1 MILCKSGMSNFSPRE
16 NRFYE
21 ISLREHGREILPSK
35 SPYGRE
41 KRHSPFKISL
51 GEFEGRI
58 SFQNLP
64 SEERKYFL
72 GRIWNL
78 PWKFKIEIN
87 VFWPLEVKM
96 AHIIWD
102 IYQIIDIWWA
112 IIGTV
117 CRIIRVLNINSDLK
131 NSNFLIFLGNRF
143 SNQPWGAKD
152 IEKLKGDFEFSRD
165 FLTKGDFWEKIY
177 SPFSKGRFWKKILLS
192 LRRREIFKGENLFS
206 LPKGDFEGRI
216 SLRILPITE
225 GRK

>member
-1 MILCKSGMSNFSPRE
+1 MRKLKGTGPPWTVHGKLPPDAFSSTYWSTQLLSDPFILAILYQKIHSNTVSLKPGMSNFSPRE

-35 SPYGRE
+35 SPNGRE

-78 PWKFKIEIN
+78 PWKFNIEIN
-87 VFWPLEVKM
+87 VFWPLEVRM

-117 CRIIRVLNINSDLK
+117 RTIIRVQNINSDLK
-131 NSNFLIFLGNRF
+131 NSKFLIFLGNRF
-143 SNQPWGAKD
+143 
-152 IEKLKGDFEFSRD
+152 
-165 FLTKGDFWEKIY
+165 
-177 SPFSKGRFWKKILLS
+177 
-192 LRRREIFKGENLFS
+192 
-206 LPKGDFEGRI
+206 
-216 SLRILPITE
+216 
-225 GRK
+225 